1 MIFAFSVLI
10 VGSYSAYAHK
20 TVTVGPYDIEVG
32 WRDEPPLVSQ
42 QNAIVF
48 AITEDD
54 GSGVSSGVTNAF
66 RDLTATVKSGS
77 VSKQLDI
84 LSDARPGHYYSKIIP
99 TKMGT
104 LVVEITG
111 TINGVAVNEA
121 VAIEDVEDINLL
133 AFPPTSAS
141 GLPDLAQLKNAM
153 SSLQKDV
160 TELKS
165 KVGGV
170 SAGTNVDLGKSYDY
184 AVFAMAIGAAG
195 IALAVISLIKRK

>member
-1 MIFAFSVLI
+1 
-10 VGSYSAYAHK
+10 
-20 TVTVGPYDIEVG
+20 
-32 WRDEPPLVSQ
+32 
-42 QNAIVF
+42 
-48 AITEDD
+48 
-54 GSGVSSGVTNAF
+54 
-66 RDLTATVKSGS
+66 
-77 VSKQLDI
+77 
-84 LSDARPGHYYSKIIP
+84 
-99 TKMGT
+99 MGT
-104 LVVEITG
+104 LVIEITG
-111 TINGVAVNEA
+111 TVNGVAVNEA